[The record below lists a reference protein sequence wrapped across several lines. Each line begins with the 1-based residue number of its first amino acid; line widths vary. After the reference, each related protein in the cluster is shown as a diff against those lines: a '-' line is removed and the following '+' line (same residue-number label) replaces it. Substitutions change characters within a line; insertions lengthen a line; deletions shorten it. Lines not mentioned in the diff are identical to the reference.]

1 MPTPSSAQRHEISRD
16 PIRQPHIILL
26 EFQED
31 GKSLVHRAA
40 INTENVTWRGEV
52 YSRAAIAIELPD
64 TRDGETRAR
73 GTISNVDRFFSRALD
88 SARQRINCRLILINA
103 DAPDAPPL
111 IDTMNLLVIPSA
123 SGRSESI
130 GFELA
135 PRAGL
140 LEPVPHKQTTKQEFP
155 GIWLG

>member
-1 MPTPSSAQRHEISRD
+1 MPTPSSSQRHELNRD
-16 PIRQPHIILL
+16 PIRSPHIILL

-40 INTENVTWRGEV
+40 INTEDVVCGGNT
-52 YSRAAIAIELPD
+52 YSRAAIQIELPE

-73 GTISNVDRFFSRALD
+73 GTISNVDRFFSRAMD
-88 SARQRINCRLILINA
+88 SARQRVNCRLILINV
-103 DAPDAPPL
+103 DAPDVAL
-111 IDTMNLLVIPSA
+111 IDTMNLLVIPNA

-130 GFELA
+130 SFELA

-140 LEPVPHKQTTKQEFP
+140 LEPVPFKQTTKQDFP

>member
-1 MPTPSSAQRHEISRD
+1 MPTPSTSQRHELNRD
-16 PIRQPHIILL
+16 PVRSPHIILL

-40 INTENVTWRGEV
+40 INREDVEWQGNT
-52 YSRAAIAIELPD
+52 YSRAAIQIELPE

-73 GTISNVDRFFSRALD
+73 GTISNVDRFFSRAMD
-88 SARQRINCRLILINA
+88 SARQRINCRLILINI
-103 DAPDAPPL
+103 DAPDVAL
-111 IDTMNLLVIPSA
+111 IDTMNLLVIPNA
-123 SGRSESI
+123 SGRSDSI
-130 GFELA
+130 SFELA

-140 LEPVPHKQTTKQEFP
+140 LEPVPSKQTTKQDFP

>member
-1 MPTPSSAQRHEISRD
+1 MPTPSNDHRHTLNRRPLVS
-16 PIRQPHIILL
+16 PHIILL

-40 INTENVTWRGEV
+40 INTENVVWQGET
-52 YSRAAIAIELPD
+52 YSRAAIQIELPE

-73 GTISNVDRFFSRALD
+73 GTISNVDRFFSRAMD
-88 SARQRINCRLILINA
+88 SARQRVNCRLLLINA
-103 DAPDAPPL
+103 DALDAPPL
-111 IDTMNLLVIPSA
+111 IDTMNLLVIPNA
-123 SGRSESI
+123 SGRSDSVS
-130 GFELA
+130 FELA

-140 LEPVPHKQTTKQEFP
+140 LEPVPFKQTTKQDFP

>member
-1 MPTPSSAQRHEISRD
+1 MPTPSSSQRHELNRD
-16 PIRQPHIILL
+16 PIQSPHIILL

-40 INTENVTWRGEV
+40 INTEDVVWQGNT
-52 YSRAAIAIELPD
+52 YTRAAIQIELPE

-73 GTISNVDRFFSRALD
+73 GTISNVDRFFSRAVD
-88 SARQRINCRLILINA
+88 SARQRINCRLILVNV
-103 DAPDAPPL
+103 DAPDVAL
-111 IDTMNLLVIPSA
+111 IDTMNLLVIPNA
-123 SGRSESI
+123 SGRSDSI
-130 GFELA
+130 SFELA

-140 LEPVPHKQTTKQEFP
+140 LEPVPAKQTTKQDFP

>member
-1 MPTPSSAQRHEISRD
+1 MPTPSTSQRHELNRD
-16 PIRQPHIILL
+16 PVRSPHIILL

-40 INTENVTWRGEV
+40 INTEDVVWGGNT
-52 YSRAAIAIELPD
+52 YSRAAIQIELPE

-73 GTISNVDRFFSRALD
+73 GTISNVDRFFSRAMD
-88 SARQRINCRLILINA
+88 SARQRVNVRLILINV
-103 DAPDAPPL
+103 DAPDVAL
-111 IDTMNLLVIPSA
+111 IDTANLLVIPNA
-123 SGRSESI
+123 SGRSDSI
-130 GFELA
+130 SFELA

-140 LEPVPHKQTTKQEFP
+140 LEPVPSKQTTKQDFP